1 MDIYKCP
8 KSISLFDFW
17 KKKTKKPT
25 IKYIISKQLKET
37 DYILSKNNLKPF
49 KPFSNIF

>member
-17 KKKTKKPT
+17 KKYLKKNN
-25 IKYIISKQLKET
+25 ILKQLKET
-37 DYILSKNNLKPF
+37 QV
-49 KPFSNIF
+49 